1 MTRRLMIER
10 IQQFFDEG
18 KWNYRCDEKKAIFRA
33 MVKMNSPLGMLRV
46 AILVKE
52 TYYLVYAIFGATA
65 DESQRQRVGEYLHR
79 ANLGLINGNFEFSF
93 EDGEIRYKTYVN
105 FAGDNTELSDKVIE
119 DSIVIP
125 IAMFNLYGK
134 NLIRLMLGESDP
146 KKLVDEVK
154 EEKKKEREAR
164 GAKSDS

>member
-18 KWNYRCDEKKAIFRA
+18 DWKYQYNEKRAVFRVI
-33 MVKMNSPLGMLRV
+33 VKMNSPIGMLRI

-52 TYYLVYAIFGATA
+52 TYYLVYATFGTTA

-105 FAGDNTELSDKVIE
+105 FSGDDTELSYDVIE

-146 KKLVDEVK
+146 KTLIDEVR
-154 EEKKKEREAR
+154 EGKKKEREAR
-164 GAKSDS
+164 RSKSDT

>member
-1 MTRRLMIER
+1 MRKHLMIEH
-10 IQQFFDEG
+10 IQRFLDEG
-18 KWNYRCDEKKAIFRA
+18 KWKYRYDEKRAIFRA

-52 TYYLVYAIFGATA
+52 TYYLVYAIFSATA

-105 FAGDNTELSDKVIE
+105 FSGDTELSADVIK

-125 IAMFNLYGK
+125 IAMFDLYGK

-164 GAKSDS
+164 RAQSDN

>member
-1 MTRRLMIER
+1 MRKHLMIEH
-10 IQQFFDEG
+10 IQRFLDEG
-18 KWNYRCDEKKAIFRA
+18 KWKYRYDENRAIFRA

-52 TYYLVYAIFGATA
+52 TYYLVYAIFSATA

-154 EEKKKEREAR
+154 EEREAR

>member
-1 MTRRLMIER
+1 MTKRFMVEH
-10 IQQFFDEG
+10 IQRFFDEG
-18 KWNYRCDEKKAIFRA
+18 KWKYRYDEKKAIFRA

-105 FAGDNTELSDKVIE
+105 FSGDDTELSVDVIE

-125 IAMFNLYGK
+125 ITMFDLYGK

-164 GAKSDS
+164 RAKSDS

>member
-1 MTRRLMIER
+1 MTRRLMVER
-10 IQQFFDEG
+10 IHQFFDEG
-18 KWNYRCDEKKAIFRA
+18 KWKYRYDEKKAIFRA

-105 FAGDNTELSDKVIE
+105 FGGDDTELSDKVIE

-125 IAMFNLYGK
+125 IAMFDLYGK

-154 EEKKKEREAR
+154 EEKKKGYETRR
-164 GAKSDS
+164 AKSDS